1 MRRNVPGVPDGGGS
15 AERSEMS
22 NTLEGF
28 RIALASGT
36 VVIKEDSLC
45 H

>member
-1 MRRNVPGVPDGGGS
+1 
-15 AERSEMS
+15 MS